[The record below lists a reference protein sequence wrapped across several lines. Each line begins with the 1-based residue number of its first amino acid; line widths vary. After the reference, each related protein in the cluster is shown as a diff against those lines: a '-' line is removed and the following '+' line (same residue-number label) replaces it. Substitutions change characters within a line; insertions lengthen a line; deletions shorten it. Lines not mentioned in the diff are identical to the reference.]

1 MKNLTKTLIAASLVC
16 LIAGQSSA
24 YAQFR
29 SGKSS
34 KGSSRG
40 FSSSRNSSSGSSR
53 NSGSRIFSGS
63 KPSISKF
70 GTPSRT
76 GSSSASGKTGGFGKF
91 TPAKPSFGKGSSSIS
106 TSKPSNGRGF
116 GTITKP
122 TLKPNFG
129 NSQTSKL
136 PGLSNRP
143 GSNISIGKTPPLTT
157 RPSRKVPVFGG
168 SWLPGGKG
176 NSGRIPTI
184 GKPSSRGSR
193 LPVPPNTHSGNNGS
207 RHANSGGKHQT
218 TKVNLRHG
226 WQHAVQNILH
236 NNRSHWCHT
245 RPAKC
250 RWWVSYCEPISH
262 CHAHEIVV
270 CDWSR
275 VQCAPVVHGN
285 VQVQEVQWYLGMKG
299 MLLPGKGIGIEGV
312 EPGSPAEQV
321 GLRPG
326 MVMTVANG
334 IPLVDE
340 TSMQEAIRISGGVLQ
355 MTLLSEDGSQV
366 LEGVVQMVQVAAV
379 SF

>member
-1 MKNLTKTLIAASLVC
+1 MKNLTKSLIAAILVC
-16 LIAGQSSA
+16 MITGQSSA

-29 SGKSS
+29 FGKSS
-34 KGSSRG
+34 KGSSRSFSG
-40 FSSSRNSSSGSSR
+40 SRNFSSSSSR

-63 KPSISKF
+63 KPSVSKF

-76 GSSSASGKTGGFGKF
+76 GSSSASRKTGGLGKF
-91 TPAKPSFGKGSSSIS
+91 SPARPSFGKGSGSVS
-106 TSKPSNGRGF
+106 TSKPSNDRGF

-129 NSQTSKL
+129 NSQTSKF

-143 GSNISIGKTPPLTT
+143 GGNVSIGKTPPTT
-157 RPSRKVPVFGG
+157 RPTSKVPVFGG
-168 SWLPGGKG
+168 SWLPNGKG
-176 NSGRIPTI
+176 NSGRIPAI
-184 GKPSSRGSR
+184 GKPGSGGSR
-193 LPVPPNTHSGNNGS
+193 LPVPSNTHSSNNGS
-207 RHANSGGKHQT
+207 RQSNSGGKHQT

-226 WQHAVQNILH
+226 WQHAVQSILR

-250 RWWVSYCEPISH
+250 QWWVSYCEPISH

-285 VQVQEVQWYLGMKG
+285 VQVQKVQWYLGMKG
-299 MLLPGKGIGIEGV
+299 MLLPGRGIGIEGV

-340 TSMQEAIRISGGVLQ
+340 YSMQEAIRISGGVLQ
-355 MTLLSEDGSQV
+355 MILLLKTEVRFWKEPSR
-366 LEGVVQMVQVAAV
+366 
-379 SF
+379 